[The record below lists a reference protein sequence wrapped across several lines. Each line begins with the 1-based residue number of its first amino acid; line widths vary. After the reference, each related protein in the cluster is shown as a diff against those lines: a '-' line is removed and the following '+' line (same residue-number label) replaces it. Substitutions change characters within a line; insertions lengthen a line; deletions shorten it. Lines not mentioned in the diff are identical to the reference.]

1 MSARILVVDD
11 NPLNVKLL
19 SAKLAREYYT
29 VITAENGLQAIE
41 VAQREKP
48 DLILLDV
55 MMPEMDGFTACR
67 RIKDDPVT
75 RHIPVVMITALTDV
89 NDRVQ
94 GLDAGADDFL
104 TKPINDIA
112 LMARVRSCLR
122 LKSLMDE
129 WRMREGAAAPL
140 PDIDIE
146 TLRSVHIVQLDDNA
160 HEAALVGKHIE
171 RVGMNLHTATESGA
185 VDGLLRG
192 QSIDVF
198 MISLNLQGDDALRI
212 IAGLRARDDTRSLP
226 IVVCSDESDIGRVA
240 KALDLG
246 ANDYIFKPVD
256 ALELHARLRTQI
268 RNKRTYDKLRLSYER
283 NMAMAITD
291 SLTGAYNRHYL
302 EQNIPRLFERQ
313 ASNDKPISTAIV
325 DIDFFKKVND
335 TYGHHVGDQ
344 VLQEMVKRLNAC
356 VRFFDIVIRLGG
368 EEFAVIMPDTTYDAA
383 MAVSERLRGA
393 IANSPF
399 MVNEPPMELPVTL
412 SIGVGGADDGKIT
425 MDEMFKTADAAL
437 YKAKQ
442 TGRNR
447 VIGTREM

>member
-29 VITAENGLQAIE
+29 VLTAENGLQALE
-41 VAQREKP
+41 VVEKEKP
-48 DLILLDV
+48 DLVLLDV
-55 MMPEMDGFTACR
+55 MMPELDGFETCR
-67 RIKDDPVT
+67 RIKGNPVSKNT
-75 RHIPVVMITALTDV
+75 PVVMVTALSDV
-89 NDRVQ
+89 QDRVQ

-129 WRMREGAAAPL
+129 WCMREGAAAPL

-146 TLRSVHIVQLDDNA
+146 TLRSVHIALIDDQP
-160 HEAALVGKHIE
+160 HESEMVGKHIE
-171 RVGMNLHTATESGA
+171 RVGMNLHALEKSEDLQTLMQGHV
-185 VDGLLRG
+185 VDVALINLNMQNDDSLR
-192 QSIDVF
+192 
-198 MISLNLQGDDALRI
+198 MIANM
-212 IAGLRARDDTRSLP
+212 RASEETRTIP
-226 IVVCSDESDIGRVA
+226 IVTYADESDIGRIA

-283 NMAMAITD
+283 NMTMAITD
-291 SLTGAYNRHYL
+291 PLTGAYNRHYL
-302 EQNIPRLFERQ
+302 DQTVPRLFERYH
-313 ASNDKPISTAIV
+313 SSHKPIAVAIS

-344 VLQEMVKRLNAC
+344 VLQEMVKRLNAGL
-356 VRFFDIVIRLGG
+356 RFFDIVVRMGG
-368 EEFAVIMPDTTYDAA
+368 EEFAIVMPDTPYEAA
-383 MAVSERLRGA
+383 MSVAERLRA
-393 IANSPF
+393 SIEAKPF
-399 MVNEPPMELPVTL
+399 VITEPKLEIPVTM
-412 SIGVGGADDGKIT
+412 SIGVCGSDDGQSDMETLYKA
-425 MDEMFKTADAAL
+425 ADQSL
-437 YKAKQ
+437 YKAKES
-442 TGRNR
+442 GRNR
-447 VIGTREM
+447 VVGKL